1 MPHGPTVGRDRRSGT
16 ELGRIARFLDDISE
30 SPSSL
35 VIEGEAGIGKTTLW
49 QAGVD
54 GGLARGFNVLAT
66 RCGES
71 ETKLALA
78 GLGDLLDPFLD
89 DALPELPPPLAAALE
104 TAFLRIETA
113 GSTPDR
119 RAISLAALEMLRII
133 STSGPTLLAIDDL
146 QWLDQSSARV
156 LEFCARRID
165 DEQLG
170 ILASLR
176 VGRSDP
182 DAPALAPAMP
192 GAQVHR
198 LAVGSMSRGELGRII
213 RARLEAEL
221 PRSMMRRVHLAADG
235 NPFYAVEI
243 AREVLRRGVPVAG
256 EALPVPDDLT
266 DLLRRRVTALPIDTQ
281 TTLLVA
287 ASTSHPTRRVVR
299 SASGFGDRA
308 DSALALAES
317 AGVVLPGDD
326 DSVRAPLA
334 GFCGLCVRDHRGT
347 TEGPCAA
354 GRARRSPGGTSQAPR
369 PFITRSRCP
378 DRVGTGRGR

>member
-1 MPHGPTVGRDRRSGT
+1 MAGGRRRWARAPGSAFSRHGAANT
-16 ELGRIARFLDDISE
+16 
-30 SPSSL
+30 
-35 VIEGEAGIGKTTLW
+35 
-49 QAGVD
+49 
-54 GGLARGFNVLAT
+54 
-66 RCGES
+66 

-104 TAFLRIETA
+104 TAFLRIDTS

-119 RAISLAALEMLRII
+119 RAIFTRRARDASNHLHI
-133 STSGPTLLAIDDL
+133 GPILVAIDDL

-156 LEFCARRID
+156 LEFCARRIH

-176 VGRSDP
+176 IGRSDP

-221 PRSMMRRVHLAADG
+221 PRSIMRRVHLAAGG

-256 EALPVPDDLT
+256 EALPF
-266 DLLRRRVTALPIDTQ
+266 R
-281 TTLLVA
+281 TT
-287 ASTSHPTRRVVR
+287 
-299 SASGFGDRA
+299 
-308 DSALALAES
+308 
-317 AGVVLPGDD
+317 
-326 DSVRAPLA
+326 
-334 GFCGLCVRDHRGT
+334 
-347 TEGPCAA
+347 
-354 GRARRSPGGTSQAPR
+354 
-369 PFITRSRCP
+369 
-378 DRVGTGRGR
+378 